1 MDNLATEMLKEQK
14 TNNKRTFIALIVTLL
29 LWFTSVMVFV
39 WYLNQY
45 EYVDTTEVTS
55 TASDVENTNINQN
68 VGK

>member
-29 LWFTSVMVFV
+29 LWFTSDMVFV

-45 EYVDTTEVTS
+45 EYVDTTQT
-55 TASDVENTNINQN
+55 TTVEDTDNTNVNRNI
-68 VGK
+68 GE

>member
-29 LWFTSVMVFV
+29 LWFTSIMVFV

-45 EYVDTTEVTS
+45 EYVDTTQT
-55 TASDVENTNINQN
+55 TTVEDTDNTNINQN
-68 VGK
+68 IGE

>member
-29 LWFTSVMVFV
+29 LWFTSDMVFV

-45 EYVDTTEVTS
+45 EYVDTTQT
-55 TASDVENTNINQN
+55 TTVEDTDNTNVNQN
-68 VGK
+68 IGE